1 MFKLSGVTILTAGL
15 AGAGLFHV
23 VWNWDTT
30 VLHAPGN
37 GPATAEALAGLSKII
52 EANSGAWRT
61 LPPPAEEPP
70 AREAALAQ
78 DQPQP
83 LPEPPAAG
91 PPAPSPAAAT
101 LDAGT
106 VATLQPLPGTTFSAP
121 TRPEPAALPAATEPP
136 QPPPP
141 AASPRPAPRER
152 MSLAGPKEQAPKTPE
167 RSGFALLPLLSGLA
181 PAAEEPPAEPK
192 FGPEFFTRSDN
203 IGGY

>member
-30 VLHAPGN
+30 VLHAPGS
-37 GPATAEALAGLSKII
+37 GPASAEALSGLSKII
-52 EANSGAWRT
+52 EANSGAWRS

-70 AREAALAQ
+70 ARAAALVQ
-78 DQPQP
+78 DQPHP
-83 LPEPPAAG
+83 LPEPAAAA
-91 PPAPSPAAAT
+91 PPAPSPAPAT
-101 LDAGT
+101 LDAGS
-106 VATLQPLPGTTFSAP
+106 VATLQPLPGTTFSPP
-121 TRPEPAALPAATEPP
+121 TRPEPAATTPP
-136 QPPPP
+136 QPAPPAPPP
-141 AASPRPAPRER
+141 AASSRPAPRER

-181 PAAEEPPAEPK
+181 PAAEEPPAEAK